1 MAKKK
6 TYEELEKELE
16 EMKSKE
22 KAKKEAES
30 KDEENVKLEMQR
42 LEILISQKRALG
54 EVNNAKQD
62 ELKLMEKMKD
72 LLGDAYQSRNR

>member
-72 LLGDAYQSRNR
+72 MVNYTNN